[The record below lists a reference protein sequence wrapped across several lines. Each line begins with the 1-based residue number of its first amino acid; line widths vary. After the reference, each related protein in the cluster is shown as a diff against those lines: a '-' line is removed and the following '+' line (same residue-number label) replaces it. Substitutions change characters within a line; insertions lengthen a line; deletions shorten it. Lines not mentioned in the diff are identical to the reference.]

1 MIEIDCGDS
10 ACLFATKR
18 EGMRTNGGCRC
29 MENVT
34 GKRSQLEGLKVAL
47 LELLQLRAQL
57 AEAHEVIEGLL
68 ALGRKDTSNSKY
80 DGFYEEA
87 RALIKIAS
95 ALPIKLSELFAQ
107 AENEKD

>member
-57 AEAHEVIEGLL
+57 AEARAVI
-68 ALGRKDTSNSKY
+68 
-80 DGFYEEA
+80 
-87 RALIKIAS
+87 
-95 ALPIKLSELFAQ
+95 ELFAKYGQ
-107 AENEKD
+107 GGKARVFLAKYPKGD